1 MSVTVVRPAKTA
13 TLCCG
18 GCGRRMLEYTDL
30 GTSAVIRVR
39 CRDCKAYTELRGAD
53 VPALLGLAPQPTDQ
67 ERRAARQGPAH
78 DQEG

>member
-1 MSVTVVRPAKTA
+1 MSVTVVSPAKVA

-18 GCGRRMLEYTDL
+18 GCGRRLFEYMDI

-53 VPALLGLAPQPTDQ
+53 VPALLGLTPK
-67 ERRAARQGPAH
+67 G
-78 DQEG
+78 G